1 MKTETKQIEIAPLKR
16 GVYLSGVD
24 GWREAISKELPE
36 GVTDDAINTALEVQ
50 AQLHDAWNAL
60 DQIRQNK
67 PRTVTVDAH
76 FQKVNDSALQ
86 IITRTGQRGEMA
98 FATLKKRRAEIENEV
113 IERLGIQR
121 APEDANEIRAVLRS
135 MAKEKRR
142 EALMKAVNEKDGD
155 TLAAVIFARELTTG
169 VARTDV
175 EHYRQLATAK
185 HAPDLMKLRKAVDMA
200 EDMLRGAFNESSE
213 LYSKTLGD
221 TATRSKVQEA
231 QRAADEAALMLAN
244 TLGRS

>member
-135 MAKEKRR
+135 MDKEQRR

-155 TLAAVIFARELTTG
+155 TLAAVIFGRDVTTCIDE
-169 VARTDV
+169 TDV
-175 EHYRQLATAK
+175 EYIGQLATAK
-185 HAPDLMKLRKAVDMA
+185 P
-200 EDMLRGAFNESSE
+200 
-213 LYSKTLGD
+213 
-221 TATRSKVQEA
+221 TRFHTK
-231 QRAADEAALMLAN
+231 
-244 TLGRS
+244 